1 MWVDSQSLL
10 YVRSHPAGAFC
21 SQKINIPGILGHARF
36 AESVLLVIFW
46 PAARISR
53 GGREAVVTIS
63 GPIPA
68 SRGGQEEGK
77 VTTLRYHTP
86 VDPKGSADIDAILLL
101 LMC

>member
-1 MWVDSQSLL
+1 MDSQTLL

-21 SQKINIPGILGHARF
+21 FQKIHIPRILEHARF

-46 PAARISR
+46 PAARIRR
-53 GGREAVVTIS
+53 GGQEAVATMS

-86 VDPKGSADIDAILLL
+86 VDPEGSADNK
-101 LMC
+101 